1 MATINADS
9 IMDKVYA
16 YERSDKG
23 QKRMQQTLSKYV
35 KSNVEKTKAGSK
47 VLTYRKMEEAGR
59 KLVEMITQSANGC
72 GLPDSVAAHFDSLK
86 CGKPI
91 RQSDGSYL
99 MEISFTDDLTR
110 ASLQPEDYG
119 GVTNI
124 VAIFNNGYPKDRSRS
139 EAISH
144 VSGWWHDKNTTALGY
159 RPGLFF
165 MQSAVNDFNM
175 NYGRGFDIYAEV
187 AAIYDSE

>member
-1 MATINADS
+1 MASVNADS

-16 YERSDKG
+16 YEKSAKG
-23 QKRMQQTLSKYV
+23 QKKMKQTLDKYV
-35 KSNVEKTKAGSK
+35 KTNVEKTKAGSK

-59 KLVEMITQSANGC
+59 KLVEMLTQAANGS
-72 GLPDSVAAHFDSLK
+72 GIPDSVAAHFGSLK
-86 CGKPI
+86 CGKPM
-91 RQSDGSYL
+91 RQGDGSYII
-99 MEISFTDDLTR
+99 EISFTDDLTR

-124 VAIFNNGYPKDRSRS
+124 VAIFNNGYPKDRGRS

-144 VSGWWHDKNTTALGY
+144 VSGWWHGKNTTALGY

-165 MQSAVNDFNM
+165 MQSAVNDFNA